1 MKHTVTMTGMDAVAM
16 RYALSLA
23 KVKFPEL
30 SALTDSE
37 IIERLI
43 ERASSSEEVRK

>member
-23 KVKFPEL
+23 RVKFPEL
-30 SALTDSE
+30 STLTDSE

-43 ERASSSEEVRK
+43 ERASISGEVRK